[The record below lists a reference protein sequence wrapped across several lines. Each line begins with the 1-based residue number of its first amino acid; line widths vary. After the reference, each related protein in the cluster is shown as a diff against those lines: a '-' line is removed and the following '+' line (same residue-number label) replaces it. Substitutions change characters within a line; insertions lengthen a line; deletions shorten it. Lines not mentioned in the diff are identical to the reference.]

1 MQGINC
7 SWIKAIDKLFSI
19 TLGGYDKKVFEL
31 QLQQGMFK
39 LDIGRIFVTIK
50 LLKLWSRLPEETLDS
65 SSWEVFW
72 GQVSWT
78 SAAHGTCVP
87 NTALRQDNELNLFI
101 LSSVIM
107 RVLFYMGDEEDEGT
121 DTCVWGKGWNNPR
134 KYFYLT
140 CVVWMPQGRVSF
152 LTPCSLKED
161 KKGGRRGNLSLLNRE
176 WHSVL
181 YPDRLY

>member
-1 MQGINC
+1 
-7 SWIKAIDKLFSI
+7 
-19 TLGGYDKKVFEL
+19 
-31 QLQQGMFK
+31 MFK

-78 SAAHGTCVP
+78 SAVHGTCVP
-87 NTALRQDNELNLFI
+87 NTALRQDNELNLFS

-107 RVLFYMGDEEDEGT
+107 RVCFTWEMKRMREQIHVCEEKDGT
-121 DTCVWGKGWNNPR
+121 IHGSTFIWR
-134 KYFYLT
+134 
-140 CVVWMPQGRVSF
+140 VVWMPQGHVSF